1 MVMPKNDGPAL
12 PANTF
17 HAADSSKFRRSRSA
31 GCSVGTKASRKARS
45 FTSYNTNRLTPGG
58 ADSFNNRRE
67 MRNTFRKQCTTTA
80 KKKQHVAPSGD
91 KEPNYNTHTSGRERR
106 HRPPSG
112 ARDKQLH
119 NPTIEDLSRNPLTS
133 HLVNCINFDNT
144 FHGERKKKDTLMMV
158 AGQLRW
164 LSDNYSI
171 KRCSCKF

>member
-1 MVMPKNDGPAL
+1 MARLYQQTPSMLCTQASSGLADL
-12 PANTF
+12 Q
-17 HAADSSKFRRSRSA
+17 AA
-31 GCSVGTKASRKARS
+31 SVGTKASRKARS

-91 KEPNYNTHTSGRERR
+91 KEPNYNTHTPGHERR

-144 FHGERKKKDTLMMV
+144 FHGERKKKRHTHDGGWTAEV
-158 AGQLRW
+158 AVG
-164 LSDNYSI
+164 
-171 KRCSCKF
+171 